1 MSEATASTHQRPFPP
16 PADLDALQSKA
27 WIVGG
32 LGAAASVA
40 GWLIDP
46 TQFYRS
52 YLVSWILWL
61 SVAAGC
67 LAILM
72 LHHLSRG
79 AWGVMIRRVLEAAA
93 RTLPLLAILF
103 IPIVLGL
110 EEIYVWARPEA
121 AADELIQHK
130 AIYLNPTAFVFRSVV
145 YLGIWSLFA
154 YGLSRLSHRQDQT
167 GDETLFRRMQVI
179 SAPGLG
185 IYCLLTTFAAVDW
198 LMSLDPHWYSSL
210 FGVYVLGGQGI
221 AALAFVI
228 LAALYLV
235 QREPMSDALNAT
247 HFHDYGKLLL
257 AFVMLWTYFALSQL
271 LIIWSADL
279 PEEIAWYLERA
290 HGGWK
295 WVSIL
300 LVLFH
305 FLLPFLLLLSRD
317 LKRNARSLGKVAL
330 LLLAMRWFDLYWLA
344 APSFEHGRFSFH
356 WLDLATLVGL
366 GGIWLALFIGQFK
379 TRSLVPVND
388 PYLAEALDNE

>member
-1 MSEATASTHQRPFPP
+1 MSEPTQSTHQRSFPP
-16 PADLDALQSKA
+16 PADLDALQSNA

-32 LGAAASVA
+32 VGVTASLA
-40 GWLIDP
+40 GWWLDP

-52 YLVSWILWL
+52 YLVSWIFWL

-93 RTLPLLAILF
+93 RTLPFLAILF

-130 AIYLNPTAFVFRSVV
+130 ATYLNPTAFVFRSVV
-145 YLGIWSLFA
+145 YLGVWSLFA
-154 YGLSRLSHRQDQT
+154 YGLSRLSYRQDRT
-167 GDETLFRRMQVI
+167 GDPTLFRRMQVI

-210 FGVYVLGGQGI
+210 FGVYLLGGQGI

-228 LAALYLV
+228 LVALYLA

-257 AFVMLWTYFALSQL
+257 AFVMLWTYFAISQL

-279 PEEIAWYLERA
+279 PEEITWYLERA

-317 LKRNARSLGKVAL
+317 LKRNAPTLGKVAL

-344 APSFEHGRFSFH
+344 APSFEHGRFSLH

-366 GGIWLALFIGQFK
+366 GGIWLALFIGQLK

-388 PYLAEALDNE
+388 PFLAEALDNE